1 MKGAKRK
8 LKVKLP
14 PSSPHHPSTQL
25 ELNRTTTTERDQVPG
40 MSSNGKKL
48 SYSRLLPASTL
59 NGSNTSPSS
68 SRSSS
73 PSPLPPDDHFAY
85 STQLRRHE
93 PESIVDFGTSAVQHG
108 LQDFKDHVQ
117 ARFTQYDLPP
127 DQQQQQQQQQDG
139 GGGNAYPPHYQS
151 SNSSHHP
158 FAHTSSPLTPS
169 SHFATQSIP
178 QTLSALATSAS
189 SGLETSKIPAIRE
202 LSGANEFEVEAKE
215 STLKKFIGKFYEDP
229 LILLL
234 LASAGVSVVVG
245 NYDDAAS
252 IIVAVLIVVTGT
264 STLLLFP
271 SLHEHH

>member
-1 MKGAKRK
+1 
-8 LKVKLP
+8 
-14 PSSPHHPSTQL
+14 
-25 ELNRTTTTERDQVPG
+25 

-48 SYSRLLPASTL
+48 SYSRLLPAST
-59 NGSNTSPSS
+59 SNTSPSS

-127 DQQQQQQQQQDG
+127 DQLQQDG
-139 GGGNAYPPHYQS
+139 GGLSAAANAYPPSHSQS

-169 SHFATQSIP
+169 SQFATQSIP

-189 SGLETSKIPAIRE
+189 SGLDTSKIPAIRE

-264 STLLLFP
+264 SSVFLH
-271 SLHEHH
+271 SLIFYAVD

>member
-1 MKGAKRK
+1 
-8 LKVKLP
+8 
-14 PSSPHHPSTQL
+14 
-25 ELNRTTTTERDQVPG
+25 

-48 SYSRLLPASTL
+48 SYSRLLPASNS
-59 NGSNTSPSS
+59 NGLNTSPTS

-73 PSPLPPDDHFAY
+73 PSPLPLDDHFAY

-127 DQQQQQQQQQDG
+127 DQTQQDG
-139 GGGNAYPPHYQS
+139 GGLSAAANAYPPQN

-189 SGLETSKIPAIRE
+189 SGLDTSKIPAIRE

-215 STLKKFIGKFYEDP
+215 STLKKFVGKFYEDP

-264 STLLLFP
+264 STLLLH
-271 SLHEHH
+271 SGLRGDR

>member
-1 MKGAKRK
+1 M
-8 LKVKLP
+8 
-14 PSSPHHPSTQL
+14 
-25 ELNRTTTTERDQVPG
+25 TT
-40 MSSNGKKL
+40 SGKKL
-48 SYSRLLPASTL
+48 SYSRLIPGADST
-59 NGSNTSPSS
+59 STTSPSS

-73 PSPLPPDDHFAY
+73 PAPLPPDDHFAY

-93 PESIVDFGTSAVQHG
+93 PESIVEFGTHG
-108 LQDFKDHVQ
+108 LQDLKDQVQ
-117 ARFTQYDLPP
+117 ARFTAYDLPP
-127 DQQQQQQQQQDG
+127 DQHQSS
-139 GGGNAYPPHYQS
+139 YPPP
-151 SNSSHHP
+151 SNSSINHHP

-189 SGLETSKIPAIRE
+189 TGLDTSKIPAIRE

-215 STLKKFIGKFYEDP
+215 STLKKFVGKFWEDP

-252 IIVAVLIVVTGT
+252 IIVAVLIVVTGECCEGPFT
-264 STLLLFP
+264 KNL
-271 SLHEHH
+271 SLES